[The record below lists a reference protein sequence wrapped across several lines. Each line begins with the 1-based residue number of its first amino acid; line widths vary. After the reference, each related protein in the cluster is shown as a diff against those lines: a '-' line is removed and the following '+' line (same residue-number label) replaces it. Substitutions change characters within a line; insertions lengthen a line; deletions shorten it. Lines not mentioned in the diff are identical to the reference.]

1 MKHQRGASLIT
12 ILIILMAVELISVA
26 AAQHALMGERSAHN
40 ARDVDIAQQA
50 AEAAL
55 HDAEM
60 DMTDSQNTLT
70 RTAVFDGKSSIPFIV
85 GCGTSGTSWGLCA
98 SNSTGTPA
106 WLSVDFTDTSNS
118 ARTVALGTFTGQ
130 SFGVGTGI
138 RPAQLPRYL
147 IEAVP
152 DTSGTPG
159 SSFVYRVTAMG
170 FGPRIETQVVL
181 QMVYRI

>member
-1 MKHQRGASLIT
+1 MKNQRGASLIT
-12 ILIILMAVELISVA
+12 ILIILIAVELISVA

-60 DMTDSQNTLT
+60 DMTKT
-70 RTAVFDGKSSIPFIV
+70 RTSVFDGKSSIGFIV
-85 GCGTSGTSWGLCA
+85 GCGTSGTSRGLCA
-98 SNSTGTPA
+98 GTSTGAPA
-106 WLSVDFTDTSNS
+106 WLSVNFKDDSSS
-118 ARTVALGTFTGQ
+118 APTVALGTFTGQ

-170 FGPRIETQVVL
+170 FGPRVETQVVL